1 MRERCLIGSDRAWK
15 DGGERNEDPVEA
27 RMYSGSR
34 PYISVLKIAASC
46 MPVDKDHSST
56 SRGSQTST
64 SPHRE
69 ALPMDY
75 LSCNVT
81 VRLRALDLKE
91 VVGNNFVY
99 ARRVVVSM
107 LVRPTITA
115 DRQ

>member
-1 MRERCLIGSDRAWK
+1 MRERCLVGSDRAWK

-27 RMYSGSR
+27 RMYRGSR
-34 PYISVLKIAASC
+34 PYNSVLKIAASC

-69 ALPMDY
+69 ALGVDY